1 MALTMQLAAVPV
13 LAGLVV
19 GTGAAATFVS
29 TSAAPIPAEATTAAT
44 QPASRPC
51 EAQTWP
57 YIDRACLGLA
67 SGAAARLDRPVRI
80 VAAPRT
86 SDVSA
91 PASGIPAAVPA
102 SAPPVTTAAPGADV
116 PLVSSDTVLRQ
127 PQNPAAESAAP
138 APQLKKK
145 KPRRETRRKRQQWS
159 AQSYQVPMELR
170 GAETRPVIVVRPL
183 RYD

>member
-1 MALTMQLAAVPV
+1 MALTLQLAAVPV

-29 TSAAPIPAEATTAAT
+29 TSGAPVAAMTATVA

-51 EAQTWP
+51 ETQTWP

-67 SGAAARLDRPVRI
+67 SGQAAQQNRPVRV

-86 SDVSA
+86 QDMPDAASVI
-91 PASGIPAAVPA
+91 PASVPA
-102 SAPPVTTAAPGADV
+102 SAPDVTPTPGADV
-116 PLVSSDTVLRQ
+116 PLVSSDTVLHQ
-127 PQNPAAESAAP
+127 PQVNTESLAP
-138 APQLKKK
+138 APKVK
-145 KPRRETRRKRQQWS
+145 KPKNSRRDTQRKQRQWS

-170 GAETRPVIVVRPL
+170 DHATRPVIVVRPL
-183 RYD
+183 RWGD